1 MEIISQNYNKILEDL
16 IKNNLNS
23 VIKRHLVNNVFN
35 YIELISNIDQVVI
48 NIAKESLTQVI
59 ESLDRGFRNSRERIN
74 RYHIKA
80 RTTRT
85 ILTIFGEIT
94 YRKTLYINKYTN
106 EYYCYI
112 DEYLGLKKYDYFD
125 PYIKAI
131 ILNYASDNSYG
142 KTASFVNDLIGNKI
156 KLDKPFKYISKQTI
170 RNIVLTSTTAKESYK
185 ELETPDDIYIM
196 ADEKFVATQNNDNND
211 VMIKEI
217 VVFDGRTT
225 INGRTTLSNKYIF
238 SSYETDKCA
247 TECLDYIYKVYNS
260 DKLKNVFV
268 MGDGAKWI
276 KNLPQKLKF
285 DSNIN
290 VSFSLDHFHFKQAIH
305 HICLNKDLEEI
316 LASYVI
322 YSKKSDFK
330 IVCDYLIKSYPHRK
344 DTITKN
350 KEYILNNWIPIRNL
364 FKNNLKCPMESQISH
379 NLAYLFS
386 SRPKG
391 YSLKTL
397 RHLIKLRMLFKNK
410 HNIIKLFLY
419 NYNKKET
426 LEYNQEFLN
435 FNIFNNSKNI
445 SFDDSLI
452 PTNYNTHYF
461 DNTVTGINISNYI

>member
-1 MEIISQNYNKILEDL
+1 MEIVSQNYNKILEDL

-35 YIELISNIDQVVI
+35 YIELISSIDQVVI

-80 RTTRT
+80 KTTRT

-170 RNIVLTSTTAKESYK
+170 RNIVLTSNTAKEDYK
-185 ELETPDDIYIM
+185 ELKTPQNIYIM
-196 ADEKFVATQNNDNND
+196 ADEKYIATQNNDNND
-211 VMIKEI
+211 VMVKEI

-238 SSYETDKCA
+238 SSYDGDKCA
-247 TECLDYIYKVYNS
+247 NQCLNYIYKVYNS
-260 DKLKNVFV
+260 DKLKNIFI

-276 KNLPQKLKF
+276 KNLTHKLNF
-285 DSNIN
+285 DSNIK

-316 LASYVI
+316 LASYAI
-322 YSKKSDFK
+322 YSKRKDFK
-330 IVCDYLIKSYPHRK
+330 EVCECLIESSPHRK
-344 DTITKN
+344 ETITQKQ
-350 KEYILNNWIPIRNL
+350 EYILNNWKSIQNL

-379 NLAYLFS
+379 NLASLFS

-391 YSLKTL
+391 YSLKSL
-397 RHLIKLRMLFKNK
+397 NKLINLRMLFKNN

-426 LEYNQEFLN
+426 LKYNQEFLN
-435 FNIFNNSKNI
+435 FNIFNNLKNI
-445 SFDDSLI
+445 SFDESIL
-452 PTNYNTHYF
+452 PENYHTHYF
-461 DNTVTGINISNYI
+461 DNTVAGINISNYI